1 MSSRKNKSP
10 KKLSLLVIYSLIT
23 ALVTVFFSGP
33 FLRVLR
39 RSYGPMV
46 YWSLFIALVSASAIT
61 KTYLVLC
68 FLGALWLTLGLSVE
82 FEKARMSF
90 SINLLISSIV
100 GALFSMGG
108 YVYVLAEEGINNFE
122 RFKVYFKEA
131 VETFLKAKSEVEVD
145 WEMLIYQIP
154 SMVMLFFLVSIVVG
168 YLFERRVYFWL
179 KLPKQSTFYKINFLD
194 YKVSELTVWVSL
206 FALLIGVLDLKNLNL
221 ENLKIWQAVS
231 SNLINILVIVFFFQ
245 GMAIMESFLRKIKA
259 GIFFR
264 AFTYFIFIGQLFL
277 VLSLLGFIDFWIDF
291 RTRIDKMGW
300 LKNEI

>member
-1 MSSRKNKSP
+1 MSSKKNKSP

-33 FLRVLR
+33 FLRALR
-39 RSYGPMV
+39 KAYGPVV
-46 YWSLFIALVSASAIT
+46 YWSLFIALAVASAMT

-82 FEKARMSF
+82 FEKAKMSF

-108 YVYVLAEEGINNFE
+108 YMYVLAEEGINNFE

-131 VETFLKAKSEVEVD
+131 VESFLRAKPEVEVD

-154 SMVMLFFLVSIVVG
+154 SMVMLFFLVSIVIG

-179 KLPKQSTFYKINFLD
+179 KLPKQNAFYKINFLD
-194 YKVSELTVWVSL
+194 YKVSEPTVWVSL

-291 RTRIDKMGW
+291 RARIDKMGW